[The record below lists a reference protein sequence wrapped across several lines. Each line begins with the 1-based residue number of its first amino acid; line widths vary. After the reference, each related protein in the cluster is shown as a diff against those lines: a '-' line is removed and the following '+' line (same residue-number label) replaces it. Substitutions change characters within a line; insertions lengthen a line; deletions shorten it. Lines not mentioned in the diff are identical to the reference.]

1 MSDLKTSNKLTFT
14 RKLTFTAILTALQ
27 IILSR
32 WLGIQTELFQI
43 SFGFVPIAF
52 SAMLLGPVWA
62 SLTALLADF
71 VGTMIAGTGAYNPMF
86 SINAVLYA
94 LIFAWF
100 LYKKEKTAVRIVLCV
115 AAQLV
120 LVAIPLTPL
129 WLYIYFK
136 YIIGSEKAFM
146 LIFTTKLMASFV
158 EAAIKIAVLIP
169 LCRLLYPRLEKA
181 FKLKN

>member
-1 MSDLKTSNKLTFT
+1 MSELTT
-14 RKLTFTAILTALQ
+14 VRKLACTAILVALQ

-32 WLGIQTELFQI
+32 YLGIQTELFQI
-43 SFGFVPIAF
+43 SFGFVAIAF

-62 SLTALLADF
+62 AATALTADF

-100 LYKKEKTAVRIVLCV
+100 LYKKEKSVWRIVLCV
-115 AAQLV
+115 VLQLV

-136 YIIGSEKAFM
+136 YVIGSEKAFAV
-146 LIFTTKLMASFV
+146 IFMTKLTASFV
-158 EAAIKIAVLIP
+158 EAAIKIVVLIP
-169 LCRLLYPRLEKA
+169 MCRLLYPKVARMFNIK
-181 FKLKN
+181 